1 MRKTIDLTGKK
12 FGRLTVIKRAEDT
25 ISDKGVRTKRWECIC
40 DCGNKTIVRQA
51 GLQRG
56 TTKSCG
62 CLHREIIGN
71 MSRKHGLS
79 NNCGRLYPLWKSIKY
94 RCYCKT
100 CKSYKNYGGRGIV
113 MCDEW
118 KNNFTLFYKWA
129 IENGYK
135 EEKTSNGINILTID
149 RIDVNG
155 NYEPDNCRFIT
166 NAEQAQ
172 NKRNSIPKE
181 NKYLIC
187 PVCGKQFELKQRKGQ
202 KTCSPRCGKILYYK
216 DHPTIKDYTKICPI
230 CNKPFNAKRGGHFN
244 DAVYC
249 SKRCKNLSES
259 AIWEYNGEKHRV
271 LEWAEIIGINAHCL
285 YHRKE
290 LGWSI
295 EEILTTPLR
304 GRRNAKS
311 KL

>member
-135 EEKTSNGINILTID
+135 EEKQ
-149 RIDVNG
+149 VM
-155 NYEPDNCRFIT
+155 E
-166 NAEQAQ
+166 
-172 NKRNSIPKE
+172 
-181 NKYLIC
+181 
-187 PVCGKQFELKQRKGQ
+187 
-202 KTCSPRCGKILYYK
+202 
-216 DHPTIKDYTKICPI
+216 
-230 CNKPFNAKRGGHFN
+230 
-244 DAVYC
+244 
-249 SKRCKNLSES
+249 
-259 AIWEYNGEKHRV
+259 
-271 LEWAEIIGINAHCL
+271 
-285 YHRKE
+285 
-290 LGWSI
+290 
-295 EEILTTPLR
+295 
-304 GRRNAKS
+304 
-311 KL
+311 

>member
-1 MRKTIDLTGKK
+1 MDIRKK
-12 FGRLTVIKRAEDT
+12 
-25 ISDKGVRTKRWECIC
+25 
-40 DCGNKTIVRQA
+40 
-51 GLQRG
+51 
-56 TTKSCG
+56 
-62 CLHREIIGN
+62 
-71 MSRKHGLS
+71 
-79 NNCGRLYPLWKSIKY
+79 
-94 RCYCKT
+94 
-100 CKSYKNYGGRGIV
+100 
-113 MCDEW
+113 
-118 KNNFTLFYKWA
+118 
-129 IENGYK
+129 
-135 EEKTSNGINILTID
+135 KTSNGINILTID

-172 NKRNSIPKE
+172 NKRNSITKE

-216 DHPTIKDYTKICPI
+216 GHPNIKDYTKICPI

-244 DAVYC
+244 EAVYC

-271 LEWAEIIGINAHCL
+271 TEWAEIIGINAHCL

>member
-1 MRKTIDLTGKK
+1 
-12 FGRLTVIKRAEDT
+12 
-25 ISDKGVRTKRWECIC
+25 
-40 DCGNKTIVRQA
+40 
-51 GLQRG
+51 
-56 TTKSCG
+56 
-62 CLHREIIGN
+62 
-71 MSRKHGLS
+71 
-79 NNCGRLYPLWKSIKY
+79 
-94 RCYCKT
+94 
-100 CKSYKNYGGRGIV
+100 

-118 KNNFTLFYKWA
+118 KNNFKSFYDWA
-129 IENGYK
+129 ISNGYK
-135 EEKTSNGINILTID
+135 EEKTDKGLNILTID

-155 NYEPDNCRFIT
+155 NYEPSNCRFIT
-166 NAEQAQ
+166 NAEQAK
-172 NKRNSIPKE
+172 NKRNSIPDE
-181 NKYLIC
+181 ERYLKC
-187 PVCGKQFELKQRKGQ
+187 PNCGKQFAINKRNGP
-202 KTCSPRCGKILYYK
+202 KTCSVHCARIYYHKI
-216 DHPTIKDYTKICPI
+216 HPNTKDYTKICPI
-230 CNKPFNAKRGGHFN
+230 CDKPFNAKRGGHFN